1 MPDVSQGVR
10 RLSPPLVVALV
21 ALAARLAPVL
31 RGGGLTGVL
40 AYDDGVYYSASDA
53 LLSGRMPY
61 RDYLLLHPP
70 GITLVLAPFAA
81 LGRLL
86 GEDPLGLATARL
98 AFMLLGATSAV
109 LVWAVARR
117 VSPRAGLVAGLAYAV
132 WQPAAYAERTTLLEP
147 LVNLGLLAALAL
159 LGARSGTGPA
169 ADGAVTRPTSRRRVV
184 LAGVA
189 LGLAVATKAW
199 AVVPF
204 AVLVL
209 WLLRRDRRAAL
220 TFTGAGAA
228 AAAVVS
234 LPFLLAAGPAMVRMV
249 VLDQLGRP
257 SNGVPLAS
265 RLASIEAWQLSPGP
279 LATRPAE
286 LAVACAVAVAVAAG
300 VVAWR
305 VPAARLWAALLAAQ
319 GALLLTSPSY
329 FAHYGTYVA
338 PALALLAGAGSDAL
352 LTAVTDRAALL
363 RPVAP
368 VVGLLALAVLSAHVV
383 TQPEGRRVPAQST
396 EDALSGIRCVAAD
409 SAAALVT
416 ADVLTRDL
424 RNGCRLVV
432 DVTGLTYDQDP
443 GDLGAGPTPRER
455 RQDLEWQAEVA
466 RYFDGSGAVVLD
478 QWRSDGLDEGVLTAL
493 QRRDL
498 DLGKPS
504 YRVLV
509 PAS

>member
-1 MPDVSQGVR
+1 MPHVVPGVR

-31 RGGGLTGVL
+31 RGGGLTGIL
-40 AYDDGVYYSASDA
+40 AYDDGVYYSAADG
-53 LLSGRMPY
+53 LLSGRLPY

-81 LGRLL
+81 LGRLV
-86 GEDPLGLATARL
+86 GEDPVGLAAARL

-117 VSPRAGLVAGLAYAV
+117 VSPRAGLVAGLGYAV
-132 WQPAAYAERTTLLEP
+132 WQPASYAERTTLLEP

-159 LGARSGTGPA
+159 LGPSAGSA
-169 ADGAVTRPTSRRRVV
+169 SRRRVA

-189 LGLAVATKAW
+189 LGLAVAVKAW

-204 AVLVL
+204 AVLAL
-209 WLLRRDRRAAL
+209 WLLHRDGRRGAV
-220 TFTGAGAA
+220 TFTGAGTA

-257 SNGVPLAS
+257 SNGVPLAT
-265 RLASIEAWQLSPGP
+265 RLASIEGWQLSPVP
-279 LATRPAE
+279 LPTGSAL
-286 LAVACAVAVAVAAG
+286 LAVVIALLVAAAAA

-305 VPAARLWAALLAAQ
+305 VPAARVWAALLVAQ

-338 PALALLAGAGSDAL
+338 PALVLIAGAGADAVL
-352 LTAVTDRAALL
+352 CAVEAHTAAFRPLVPAL
-363 RPVAP
+363 
-368 VVGLLALAVLSAHVV
+368 GLVALAVLSAHVV
-383 TQPEGRRVPAQST
+383 TQPEGRRVPART
-396 EDALSGIRCVAAD
+396 AEDALSGVRCVAAD

-455 RQDLEWQAEVA
+455 RRDLEWQASVA
-466 RYFDGSGAVVLD
+466 RYFDGSGAVLLD
-478 QWRSDGLDEGVLTAL
+478 QWRHDGLDGRLLAGLE
-493 QRRDL
+493 RRDVE
-498 DLGKPS
+498 LGRPS

>member
-1 MPDVSQGVR
+1 MPHVVPGVR

-31 RGGGLTGVL
+31 RGGGLTGIL
-40 AYDDGVYYSASDA
+40 AYDDGVYYSAADG
-53 LLSGRMPY
+53 LLSGRLPY

-81 LGRLL
+81 LGRLV
-86 GEDPLGLATARL
+86 GEDPVGLAAARL

-109 LVWAVARR
+109 LVWAVARQ
-117 VSPRAGLVAGLAYAV
+117 VSPRAGLVAGLGYAV
-132 WQPAAYAERTTLLEP
+132 WQPASYAERTTLLEP

-159 LGARSGTGPA
+159 LGPSAGSA
-169 ADGAVTRPTSRRRVV
+169 SRRRVA

-189 LGLAVATKAW
+189 LGLAVAVKAW

-204 AVLVL
+204 AVLAL
-209 WLLRRDRRAAL
+209 WLLHRDGRRGAV
-220 TFTGAGAA
+220 TFTGAGTA

-257 SNGVPLAS
+257 SNGVPLAT
-265 RLASIEAWQLSPGP
+265 RLASIEGWQLSPVP
-279 LATRPAE
+279 LPTGSAR
-286 LAVACAVAVAVAAG
+286 LAVVIALLVAAAAA

-305 VPAARLWAALLAAQ
+305 VPATRVWAALLVAQ

-338 PALALLAGAGSDAL
+338 PALVLIAGAGADAVL
-352 LTAVTDRAALL
+352 CAVEAHTAAFRPLVPAL
-363 RPVAP
+363 
-368 VVGLLALAVLSAHVV
+368 GLVALAVLSAHVV
-383 TQPEGRRVPAQST
+383 TQPEGRRVPVRTA
-396 EDALSGIRCVAAD
+396 EDALSGVRCVAAD

-424 RNGCRLVV
+424 RDGCRLVV

-455 RQDLEWQAEVA
+455 RRDLEWQASVA
-466 RYFDGSGAVVLD
+466 RYFAGSGAVVLD
-478 QWRSDGLDEGVLTAL
+478 QWRHDGLDGRLLAGLE
-493 QRRDL
+493 RRDVE
-498 DLGKPS
+498 LGRPS

>member
-1 MPDVSQGVR
+1 VPDVVQVVR

-31 RGGGLTGVL
+31 RGGGLTGIL

-53 LLSGRMPY
+53 LLSGRLPY

-81 LGRLL
+81 LGRLV
-86 GEDPLGLATARL
+86 GEDPVGLAAARL
-98 AFMLLGATSAV
+98 AFMAVGATSAV
-109 LVWAVARR
+109 LVWVVARR
-117 VSPRAGLVAGLAYAV
+117 LSPRAGLVAGLGYAV

-159 LGARSGTGPA
+159 LGTSAGSA
-169 ADGAVTRPTSRRRVV
+169 SRRRAA
-184 LAGVA
+184 LGGVA
-189 LGLAVATKAW
+189 LGLAVAVKAW

-204 AVLVL
+204 AVLAL
-209 WLLRRDRRAAL
+209 WLLRRDDRRAAL
-220 TFTGAGAA
+220 TFAGAGTAAGAA
-228 AAAVVS
+228 VS

-257 SNGVPLAS
+257 SNGVPLVT
-265 RLASIEAWQLSPGP
+265 RLASIEGWQLSPAPLSSGFAP
-279 LATRPAE
+279 LALAIAVLVVG
-286 LAVACAVAVAVAAG
+286 LAV
-300 VVAWR
+300 VVGWR
-305 VPAARLWAALLAAQ
+305 VPAARVWVALLVAQ
-319 GALLLTSPSY
+319 GALLLAGPSY

-338 PALALLAGAGSDAL
+338 PALALLAGAGADAFL
-352 LTAVTDRAALL
+352 GAAVGPRAAF
-363 RPVAP
+363 RPLVPA
-368 VVGLLALAVLSAHVV
+368 VGLVALAVLAAHVV
-383 TQPEGRRVPAQST
+383 TQPEGRRVPART
-396 EDALSGIRCVAAD
+396 AADALSGVRCVAAD

-424 RNGCRLVV
+424 RDGCRLVV

-455 RQDLEWQAEVA
+455 RRDLEWQASVA
-466 RYFDGSGAVVLD
+466 RYFAGSGAVVLD
-478 QWRSDGLDEGVLTAL
+478 QWRHDGLDDRLLAGLE
-493 QRRDL
+493 RRDVE
-498 DLGKPS
+498 LGRPS

>member
-1 MPDVSQGVR
+1 VTGVR

-31 RGGGLTGVL
+31 RGGGLTGIL
-40 AYDDGVYYSASDA
+40 AYDDGVYYSAADG
-53 LLSGRMPY
+53 LLSGRLPY

-70 GITLVLAPFAA
+70 GITLALAPFAA
-81 LGRLL
+81 LGRLV
-86 GEDPLGLATARL
+86 GEDPVGLAAARL
-98 AFMLLGATSAV
+98 AFMLLGAASAV
-109 LVWAVARR
+109 LVWVVARR
-117 VSPRAGLVAGLAYAV
+117 VSPRAGLVAGLGYAV
-132 WQPAAYAERTTLLEP
+132 WQPASYAERTTLLEP

-159 LGARSGTGPA
+159 LGPSAGSA
-169 ADGAVTRPTSRRRVV
+169 SRRRVA

-189 LGLAVATKAW
+189 LGLAVAVKAW

-204 AVLVL
+204 AVLAL
-209 WLLRRDRRAAL
+209 WLLHRDGRRCAV
-220 TFTGAGAA
+220 TFTGAGTA

-257 SNGVPLAS
+257 SNGVPLAT
-265 RLASIEAWQLSPGP
+265 RLASIEGWRLSPVP
-279 LATRPAE
+279 LPTGSVL
-286 LAVACAVAVAVAAG
+286 LAVAIALLVAAAAA

-305 VPAARLWAALLAAQ
+305 VPAARVWAALLAAQ

-338 PALALLAGAGSDAL
+338 PALVLLAGAGADAVL
-352 LTAVTDRAALL
+352 CAVEAHTAAFRPLVPAL
-363 RPVAP
+363 
-368 VVGLLALAVLSAHVV
+368 GLVALAVLSAHVV
-383 TQPEGRRVPAQST
+383 TQPEGRRVPART
-396 EDALSGIRCVAAD
+396 AEDALSGVRCVAAD

-424 RNGCRLVV
+424 RDGCRLVV

-455 RQDLEWQAEVA
+455 RRDLEWQASVA
-466 RYFDGSGAVVLD
+466 RYFAGSGAVVLA
-478 QWRSDGLDEGVLTAL
+478 QWRHDGLDGRLLAGLE
-493 QRRDL
+493 RRDVE
-498 DLGKPS
+498 LGRPS

>member
-1 MPDVSQGVR
+1 VQGVR

-31 RGGGLTGVL
+31 RGGGLTGIL
-40 AYDDGVYYSASDA
+40 AYDDGVYYSAADG
-53 LLSGRMPY
+53 LLSGRLPY

-81 LGRLL
+81 LGRLV
-86 GEDPLGLATARL
+86 GEDPVGLAAARL

-117 VSPRAGLVAGLAYAV
+117 VSPRAGLVAGLGYAV
-132 WQPAAYAERTTLLEP
+132 WQPASYAERTTLLEP

-159 LGARSGTGPA
+159 LGPSAGSA
-169 ADGAVTRPTSRRRVV
+169 SRRRVA

-189 LGLAVATKAW
+189 LGLAVAVKAW

-204 AVLVL
+204 AVLAL
-209 WLLRRDRRAAL
+209 WLLHRDGRRGAV
-220 TFTGAGAA
+220 TFTGAGTA

-257 SNGVPLAS
+257 SNGVPLAT
-265 RLASIEAWQLSPGP
+265 RLASIEGWQLSPVP
-279 LATRPAE
+279 LPTGSAL
-286 LAVACAVAVAVAAG
+286 LAVALALLVAAAAA
-300 VVAWR
+300 VVACR
-305 VPAARLWAALLAAQ
+305 VPAARVWAALLAAQ

-338 PALALLAGAGSDAL
+338 PALVLIGGAGADPVLCAVEERTAAFRAL
-352 LTAVTDRAALL
+352 VPALGQ
-363 RPVAP
+363 V
-368 VVGLLALAVLSAHVV
+368 ALAVLSAHVV
-383 TQPEGRRVPAQST
+383 TQPEGRRVPART
-396 EDALSGIRCVAAD
+396 AEDALSGVRCVAAD

-424 RNGCRLVV
+424 RDGCRLVV

-455 RQDLEWQAEVA
+455 RRDLEWQASVA
-466 RYFDGSGAVVLD
+466 RYFAGSGAVVLD
-478 QWRSDGLDEGVLTAL
+478 QWRHDGLDRRLLAAL
-493 QRRDL
+493 ERRDVE
-498 DLGKPS
+498 LGRPS